1 MLATAIARSHAAD
14 EVFDRLARA
23 ILGEE
28 IVAGEALP
36 PERVLA
42 ERFDVSR
49 LIVRQA
55 VHRLADF
62 GLVRVKQGGATL
74 VLDAREASD
83 LRTLELRFRLGPRTG
98 RERRML
104 MERQLLA
111 GHAILFLAER
121 RAADPERRAL
131 AKACADY
138 LAGAR
143 SDAEYMR
150 FEEAFWRALSA
161 GTKNPFYAFDVNW
174 WYRLLGEEPR
184 AHNPA
189 FGPTAPQ
196 GQFLAELVRRFVAHE
211 PVAAFYLEMITGLIE
226 AGRRTS

>member
-1 MLATAIARSHAAD
+1 VLASEVARPHAAD
-14 EVFDRLARA
+14 EVFDRLAYA
-23 ILGEE
+23 ILAKEL
-28 IVAGEALP
+28 VAGEPLP

-42 ERFDVSR
+42 QQFGVSR
-49 LIVRQA
+49 VIVRQA

-74 VLDAREASD
+74 VLDPRASSD
-83 LRTLELRFRLGPRTG
+83 LRTLELRFRLGPRTA

-111 GHAILFLAER
+111 GHAILVLAER
-121 RAADPERRAL
+121 RAGDGERRAL
-131 AKACADY
+131 ARLREDY
-138 LAGAR
+138 LAGAKT
-143 SDAEYMR
+143 DADYMR
-150 FEEAFWRALSA
+150 FEEGFWRTLSA
-161 GTKNPFYAFDVNW
+161 GTKNPFYEFDVNW

-196 GQFLAELVRRFVAHE
+196 GQFLAELVRRLVACE
-211 PVAAFYLEMITGLIE
+211 KVAAFYLAAMMPLIDHV
-226 AGRRTS
+226 RSSS